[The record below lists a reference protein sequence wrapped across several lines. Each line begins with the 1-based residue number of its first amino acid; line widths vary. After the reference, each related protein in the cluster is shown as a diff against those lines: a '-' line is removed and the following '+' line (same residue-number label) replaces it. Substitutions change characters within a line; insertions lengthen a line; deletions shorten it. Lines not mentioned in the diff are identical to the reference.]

1 MAAQPRKGSS
11 RTRPAS
17 KSGSGVRP
25 KIVRSHA
32 PVDEDEIESF
42 RMPRRRES
50 FLKTVLAGR
59 GHEFG
64 GVALICFGILLSMS
78 IYVEFAGPLGRLL
91 DTTFSSLLG
100 VGRFVLPVVIIAAG
114 FASITRK

>member
-1 MAAQPRKGSS
+1 VRK
-11 RTRPAS
+11 
-17 KSGSGVRP
+17 

-32 PVDEDEIESF
+32 PVEQDEIESF
-42 RMPRRRES
+42 RMPRRRERRES
-50 FLKTVLAGR
+50 FMKTVLAGR

-91 DTTFSSLLG
+91 DTTSPRCLALAVSFCQSSSSQQVSRLLIG
-100 VGRFVLPVVIIAAG
+100 SRCSTAFVLRLVGRCCA
-114 FASITRK
+114 

>member
-17 KSGSGVRP
+17 KSGSGVRK

-42 RMPRRRES
+42 RMPRRRERRES

-78 IYVEFAGPLGRLL
+78 IYVEFAGPLGRLPVL
-91 DTTFSSLLG
+91 RLWWVGSACVVG
-100 VGRFVLPVVIIAAG
+100 VCFGGGVSG
-114 FASITRK
+114 